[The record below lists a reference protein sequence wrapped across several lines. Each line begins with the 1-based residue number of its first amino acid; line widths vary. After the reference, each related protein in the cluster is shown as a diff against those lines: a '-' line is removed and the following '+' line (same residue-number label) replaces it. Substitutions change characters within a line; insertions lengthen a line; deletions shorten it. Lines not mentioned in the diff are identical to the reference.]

1 MRQNSYL
8 HFVIG
13 LYEALYH
20 IKPDLSS
27 GKIPSQISFILAES
41 AKMWYNCSDII
52 IKEDIMLASLTNI
65 NKFYNGNQVLSNVS
79 LTIDETDKIGLVGNN
94 GCGKSTLLKI
104 LTGSVE
110 PDRFTEKDGIVSFA
124 SKTTVGYLEQM
135 GGLDSESTVM
145 DEMQKVFEPIHK
157 AIERLRD
164 IELEIQLGD
173 NSSAD
178 EYQQLS
184 SWIEA
189 NDGYN
194 TDVKIR
200 MILNG
205 MGFSEAELSR
215 TVSGFS
221 GGEKTRLCIAKL
233 LLEEPNLL
241 ILDEPTNHLDF
252 KTIMWLEDYLRS
264 YRGAVLIV
272 SHDRYFLDRLCTS
285 VCEIERG
292 TLKRYKGNY
301 SAFIRQ
307 REENDVRQEKEY
319 EQQQKQIAKME
330 DYVARNLVRAST
342 TKMAQSRRKQLDKIE
357 RIEKPFHD
365 NRHAKIHF
373 TYAMEPPIDV
383 LKVKDVDISV
393 GEGAAR
399 KTLLDNVSFEVR
411 RGEKVG
417 IIGDNGIGKS
427 TLLKIIQ
434 EKLPHKGLVRWNSN
448 IKISYFEQEST
459 NLNREL
465 TVMEELHS
473 RYPSLSD
480 LEVRNL
486 LAQVRFVGEN
496 VFKETG
502 VISGGERAKLCFAI
516 MMQEH
521 GNVLI
526 LDEPTNHLD
535 LSSKEAIEEAL
546 AEYTGTVIFVSHDR
560 YLLSRIAD
568 RLIELTDGGFREH
581 NYGFDKYLDV
591 LRDEQAEEKRLADA
605 AKFAKAA
612 EAAKEKNEKSYRSK
626 QQRSADAARKNEMRR
641 LEKEIDEF
649 QAQIDA
655 LTEEISREE
664 VYSDYELM
672 AQKCSEIDSL
682 KQKIEENFELLIE
695 LDG

>member
-1 MRQNSYL
+1 
-8 HFVIG
+8 
-13 LYEALYH
+13 
-20 IKPDLSS
+20 
-27 GKIPSQISFILAES
+27 
-41 AKMWYNCSDII
+41 
-52 IKEDIMLASLTNI
+52 MLVSLNNI
-65 NKFYNGNQVLSNVS
+65 NKFFNDNQILKNIS
-79 LTIDETDKIGLVGNN
+79 LTIDENDKIGLVGNN
-94 GCGKSTLLKI
+94 GCGKSTLIKI
-104 LTGSVE
+104 LTGNIE
-110 PDRFTEKDGIVSFA
+110 AEKDSVISIA
-124 SKTTVGYLEQM
+124 SKTTIGYLEQM
-135 GGLDSESTVM
+135 GGLDSENTVIE
-145 DEMQKVFEPIHK
+145 EMRKVFEPIHN
-157 AIERLRD
+157 AIERLRE
-164 IELEIQLGD
+164 IEIEISQGN
-173 NSSAD
+173 NSSVD

-184 SWIEA
+184 SWVEA

-205 MGFSEAELSR
+205 MGFSENELNR

-221 GGEKTRLCIAKL
+221 GGEKTRLCISRL

-252 KTIMWLEDYLRS
+252 KTIMWLEDYLRN

-285 VCEIERG
+285 ICEIERG
-292 TLKRYKGNY
+292 VLKRYKGNY
-301 SAFIRQ
+301 SAFIHQ
-307 REENDVRQEKEY
+307 REENDTRQEKEY

-342 TKMAQSRRKQLDKIE
+342 TKMAQSRRKQLEKIE

-365 NRHAKIHF
+365 EKHAKINF
-373 TYAMEPPIDV
+373 TYAVEPPLDV
-383 LKVKDVDISV
+383 LKVKNVDISV
-393 GEGAAR
+393 GSGAGR
-399 KTLLDNVSFEVR
+399 KTLVKDVNFEVR
-411 RGEKVG
+411 RGEKIG

-434 EKLPHKGLVRWNSN
+434 GLLPHEGSVRWNIN

-459 NLNREL
+459 NLNPNL

-473 RYPSLSD
+473 RYPILSD

-486 LAQVRFVGEN
+486 LAQVRFIGEN

-535 LSSKEAIEEAL
+535 LNSKEAIETAL
-546 AEYTGTVIFVSHDR
+546 EEYTGTIIFVSHDR

-568 RLIELTDGGFREH
+568 RLIELTNNGYREH
-581 NYGFDKYLDV
+581 KYGFEKYLDV
-591 LRDEQAEEKRLADA
+591 LRAEQAEEKRI
-605 AKFAKAA
+605 A
-612 EAAKEKNEKSYRSK
+612 EAEKSAKTIEKAKDKQVKAYRSK
-626 QQRSADAARKNEMRR
+626 QQRSADAARKNEIRR
-641 LEKEIDEF
+641 LENEIEEF
-649 QAQIDA
+649 QLQIDA
-655 LTEEISREE
+655 LTEEISKEE

-672 AQKCSEIDSL
+672 NRKCSEIDEL
-682 KQKIEENFELLIE
+682 KQKIDDDFEKIIE
-695 LDG
+695 LDE

>member
-1 MRQNSYL
+1 
-8 HFVIG
+8 
-13 LYEALYH
+13 
-20 IKPDLSS
+20 
-27 GKIPSQISFILAES
+27 
-41 AKMWYNCSDII
+41 
-52 IKEDIMLASLTNI
+52 MLASLINI
-65 NKFYNGNQVLSNVS
+65 NKYYNGNQVLNNVS
-79 LTIDETDKIGLVGNN
+79 LTIDESDKIGLVGNN

-104 LTGSVE
+104 LTGSVD
-110 PDRFTEKDGIVSFA
+110 PDRTTEKDGIVSLA
-124 SKTTVGYLEQM
+124 SKTTIGYLEQM
-135 GGLDSESTVM
+135 GGLNSENTVIE
-145 DEMQKVFEPIHK
+145 EMRSVFAPIHR
-157 AIERLRD
+157 AIDRLRE
-164 IELEIQLGD
+164 IEIEIEMGD
-173 NSSAD
+173 NSAAD

-184 SWIEA
+184 SWVEA

-200 MILNG
+200 TILNG
-205 MGFSEAELSR
+205 MGFTGDELNR

-221 GGEKTRLCIAKL
+221 GGEKTRLCISRL

-264 YRGAVLIV
+264 YKGAVLIV

-285 VCEIERG
+285 ICEIERG
-292 TLKRYKGNY
+292 TLTRYKGNY
-301 SAFIRQ
+301 TAFVRQ
-307 REENDVRQEKEY
+307 REENDARREKEY
-319 EQQQKQIAKME
+319 EMQQKQIAQME

-342 TKMAQSRRKQLDKIE
+342 TKMAQSRRKQLEKME

-365 NRHAKIHF
+365 TKSAKIRF
-373 TYAMEPPIDV
+373 TYGVEPPLDV
-383 LKVKDVDISV
+383 LKVKGVDIAV
-393 GEGAAR
+393 GDGPAR
-399 KTLLDNVSFEVR
+399 KTLVDNIDFEVR

-427 TLLKIIQ
+427 TLLRIIQ
-434 EKLPHKGLVRWNSN
+434 EQLPHKGLVRWNSN

-459 NLNREL
+459 NLNKEL

-473 RYPSLSD
+473 RYPSMSE
-480 LEVRNL
+480 LEVRSL
-486 LAQVRFVGEN
+486 LAQVRLIGEN

-546 AEYTGTVIFVSHDR
+546 QEYTGTIIFVSHDR
-560 YLLSRIAD
+560 YLLSKIAD
-568 RLIELTDGGFREH
+568 RLIELTDGGYREH
-581 NYGFDKYLDV
+581 NYGFEKYLDV
-591 LRDEQAEEKRLADA
+591 LRDEQAEQKRIADA
-605 AKFAKAA
+605 EKFAKAA
-612 EAAKEKNEKSYRSK
+612 EAAKDKQVKNYRSK

-641 LEKEIDEF
+641 LEKEIDEL
-649 QAQIDA
+649 QAKIDA
-655 LTEEISREE
+655 LSEEITKEE

-672 AQKCSEIDSL
+672 NSKCAEIDAL
-682 KQKIEENFELLIE
+682 KQKMDENFELLIE
-695 LDG
+695 MEG

>member
-1 MRQNSYL
+1 
-8 HFVIG
+8 
-13 LYEALYH
+13 
-20 IKPDLSS
+20 
-27 GKIPSQISFILAES
+27 
-41 AKMWYNCSDII
+41 
-52 IKEDIMLASLTNI
+52 MLVSLNNI
-65 NKFYNGNQVLSNVS
+65 NKFYNGKQVLTNVS
-79 LTIDETDKIGLVGNN
+79 LTIDENDKIGLVGNN

-110 PDRFTEKDGIVSFA
+110 PDRFSEKDGIISFA
-124 SKTTVGYLEQM
+124 AKTTVGDLEQM

-145 DEMQKVFEPIHK
+145 EEMNKVFEPIHK

-164 IELEIQLGD
+164 IELEIELGD

-184 SWIEA
+184 SWIES

-200 MILNG
+200 TVLNG
-205 MGFSEAELSR
+205 MGFSGEQLNR

-292 TLKRYKGNY
+292 ILTRYKGNY
-301 SAFIRQ
+301 SAFVRQ
-307 REENDVRQEKEY
+307 RDENTARREKEY

-342 TKMAQSRRKQLDKIE
+342 TKMAQSRRKQLEKIE
-357 RIEKPFHD
+357 RIEKPFHEEK
-365 NRHAKIHF
+365 HAKIKF
-373 TYAMEPPIDV
+373 TYAVEPPLDV
-383 LKVKDVDISV
+383 LKVKNTDISV
-393 GEGAAR
+393 GEGANR
-399 KTLLDNVSFEVR
+399 KTLGDSISFDVR
-411 RGEKVG
+411 RGEKIG

-434 EKLPHKGLVRWNSN
+434 GLHAHEGTVRWNTN

-535 LSSKEAIEEAL
+535 LSSKEAIETAL
-546 AEYTGTVIFVSHDR
+546 EEYTGTIIFVSHDR
-560 YLLSRIAD
+560 YLLSKIAD
-568 RLIELTDGGFREH
+568 RLIELTDGSYREH
-581 NYGFDKYLDV
+581 NYGFEKYLDV
-591 LRDEQAEEKRLADA
+591 LRAEQAEEKRAADA
-605 AKFAKAA
+605 EKFAKAA
-612 EAAKEKNEKSYRSK
+612 EAAKEKQAKTYRNK

-649 QAQIDA
+649 QAKIDV
-655 LTEEISREE
+655 LSEEITREE

-672 AQKCSEIDSL
+672 NAKCREIDEL
-682 KQKIEENFELLIE
+682 KGKIDENFEKLIE
-695 LDG
+695 LDE

>member
-1 MRQNSYL
+1 
-8 HFVIG
+8 
-13 LYEALYH
+13 
-20 IKPDLSS
+20 
-27 GKIPSQISFILAES
+27 
-41 AKMWYNCSDII
+41 
-52 IKEDIMLASLTNI
+52 MLASLINI
-65 NKFYNGNQVLSNVS
+65 NKYYNGNQVLNNVS
-79 LTIDETDKIGLVGNN
+79 LTIDESDKIGLVGNN

-104 LTGSVE
+104 LTGSVD
-110 PDRFTEKDGIVSFA
+110 PDRTTEKDGIVSLA
-124 SKTTVGYLEQM
+124 SKTTIGYLEQM
-135 GGLDSESTVM
+135 GGLNSENTVIE
-145 DEMQKVFEPIHK
+145 EMRSVFAPIHR
-157 AIERLRD
+157 AIDRLRE
-164 IELEIQLGD
+164 IEIEIEMGD
-173 NSSAD
+173 NSAAD

-184 SWIEA
+184 SWVEA

-200 MILNG
+200 TILNG
-205 MGFSEAELSR
+205 MGFTGDELNR

-221 GGEKTRLCIAKL
+221 GGEKTRLCISRL

-264 YRGAVLIV
+264 YKGAVLIV

-285 VCEIERG
+285 ICEIERG
-292 TLKRYKGNY
+292 TLTRYKGNY
-301 SAFIRQ
+301 TAFVHQ
-307 REENDVRQEKEY
+307 REENDARREKEY
-319 EQQQKQIAKME
+319 EMQQKQIAQME

-342 TKMAQSRRKQLDKIE
+342 TKMAQSRRKQLEKME

-365 NRHAKIHF
+365 TKSAKIRF
-373 TYAMEPPIDV
+373 TYGVEPPLDV
-383 LKVKDVDISV
+383 LKVKGVDISV
-393 GEGAAR
+393 GDGAAR
-399 KTLLDNVSFEVR
+399 KTLVDNIDFEVR

-427 TLLKIIQ
+427 TLLRIIQ
-434 EKLPHKGLVRWNSN
+434 EQLPHKGLVRWNSN

-459 NLNREL
+459 NLNKEL

-473 RYPSLSD
+473 RYPSMSE
-480 LEVRNL
+480 LEVRSL
-486 LAQVRFVGEN
+486 LAQVRLIGEN

-546 AEYTGTVIFVSHDR
+546 QEYTGTIIFVSHDR
-560 YLLSRIAD
+560 YLLSKIAD
-568 RLIELTDGGFREH
+568 RLIELTDGGYREH
-581 NYGFDKYLDV
+581 NYGFEKYLDV
-591 LRDEQAEEKRLADA
+591 LRDEQAEQKRIADA
-605 AKFAKAA
+605 EKFAKAA
-612 EAAKEKNEKSYRSK
+612 EAAKDKQVKTYRSK

-641 LEKEIDEF
+641 LEKEIDEL

-655 LTEEISREE
+655 LSEEITKEE

-672 AQKCSEIDSL
+672 NSKCAEIDAL
-682 KQKIEENFELLIE
+682 KQKMDENFELLIE
-695 LDG
+695 MEG

>member
-1 MRQNSYL
+1 
-8 HFVIG
+8 
-13 LYEALYH
+13 
-20 IKPDLSS
+20 
-27 GKIPSQISFILAES
+27 
-41 AKMWYNCSDII
+41 
-52 IKEDIMLASLTNI
+52 MLASLINI
-65 NKFYNGNQVLSNVS
+65 NKYYNGNQVLNNVS
-79 LTIDETDKIGLVGNN
+79 LTIDESDKIGLVGNN

-104 LTGSVE
+104 LTGSVD
-110 PDRFTEKDGIVSFA
+110 PDRTTEKDGIVSLA
-124 SKTTVGYLEQM
+124 SKTTIGYLEQM
-135 GGLDSESTVM
+135 GGLNSENTVIE
-145 DEMQKVFEPIHK
+145 EMRSVFAPIHR
-157 AIERLRD
+157 AIDRLRE
-164 IELEIQLGD
+164 IEIEIEMGD

-184 SWIEA
+184 SWVEA

-200 MILNG
+200 TILNG
-205 MGFSEAELSR
+205 MGFTGDELNR

-221 GGEKTRLCIAKL
+221 GGEKTRLCISRL

-264 YRGAVLIV
+264 YKGAVLIV

-285 VCEIERG
+285 ICEIERG
-292 TLKRYKGNY
+292 TLTRYKGNY
-301 SAFIRQ
+301 TAFVRQ
-307 REENDVRQEKEY
+307 REENDARREKEY
-319 EQQQKQIAKME
+319 EMQQKQIAQME

-342 TKMAQSRRKQLDKIE
+342 TKMAQSRRKQLEKME

-365 NRHAKIHF
+365 TKSAKIRF
-373 TYAMEPPIDV
+373 TYGVEPPLDV
-383 LKVKDVDISV
+383 LKVKGVDIAV
-393 GEGAAR
+393 GDGAAR
-399 KTLLDNVSFEVR
+399 KTLVDNIDFEVR

-427 TLLKIIQ
+427 TLLRIIQ
-434 EKLPHKGLVRWNSN
+434 EQLPHKGLVRWNSN

-459 NLNREL
+459 NLNKEL

-473 RYPSLSD
+473 RYPSMSE
-480 LEVRNL
+480 LEVRSL
-486 LAQVRFVGEN
+486 LAQVRLIGEN

-546 AEYTGTVIFVSHDR
+546 QEYTGTIIFVSHDR
-560 YLLSRIAD
+560 YLLSKIAD
-568 RLIELTDGGFREH
+568 RLIELTDGGYREH
-581 NYGFDKYLDV
+581 NYGFEKYLDV
-591 LRDEQAEEKRLADA
+591 LRDEQAEQKRIADA
-605 AKFAKAA
+605 EKFAKAA
-612 EAAKEKNEKSYRSK
+612 EAAKDKQVKTYRSK

-641 LEKEIDEF
+641 LEKEIDEL

-655 LTEEISREE
+655 LSEEITKEE

-672 AQKCSEIDSL
+672 NSKCAEIDAL
-682 KQKIEENFELLIE
+682 KQKMDENFELLIE
-695 LDG
+695 MEG

>member
-1 MRQNSYL
+1 
-8 HFVIG
+8 
-13 LYEALYH
+13 
-20 IKPDLSS
+20 
-27 GKIPSQISFILAES
+27 
-41 AKMWYNCSDII
+41 
-52 IKEDIMLASLTNI
+52 MLVSLTNI
-65 NKFYNGNQVLSNVS
+65 NKFYNGNQVLNNVS
-79 LTIDETDKIGLVGNN
+79 LTIEENDRIGLVGNN

-104 LTGSVE
+104 ITGSVE
-110 PDRFTEKDGIVSFA
+110 PDRFTERDGVISIA

-135 GGLDSESTVM
+135 GGLNSENTVI
-145 DEMQKVFEPIHK
+145 DEMRSVFAPIHR
-157 AIERLRD
+157 AIDRLRE
-164 IELEIQLGD
+164 IEIEIEMGD

-200 MILNG
+200 MVLNG
-205 MGFSEAELSR
+205 MGFTDKELNR

-221 GGEKTRLCIAKL
+221 GGEKTRLCIARL

-252 KTIMWLEDYLRS
+252 KTIMWLEDYLKG
-264 YRGAVLIV
+264 YKGAVLIV

-285 VCEIERG
+285 ICEIERG
-292 TLKRYKGNY
+292 IMKRYRGNY
-301 SAFIRQ
+301 TAFVRQ
-307 REENDVRQEKEY
+307 REENDTRQEKEY
-319 EQQQKQIAKME
+319 EIQQKQIAKLE
-330 DYVARNLVRAST
+330 DYVAKNLVRAST
-342 TKMAQSRRKQLDKIE
+342 TKMAQSKRKQLEKIE
-357 RIEKPFHD
+357 RIEKPFHETKS
-365 NRHAKIHF
+365 AKIRF
-373 TYAMEPPIDV
+373 TYGVEPPLDV
-383 LKVKDVDISV
+383 LKVKGVDISV
-393 GEGAAR
+393 GEGNAR
-399 KTLLDNVSFEVR
+399 KTLVDELNFDVR
-411 RGEKVG
+411 RGDKIG

-427 TLLKIIQ
+427 TLLRIIQ
-434 EKLPHKGLVRWNSN
+434 EQLPHKGVVRWNSN

-473 RYPSLSD
+473 RYPLLSD
-480 LEVRNL
+480 LEVRSL
-486 LAQVRFVGEN
+486 LAQVRLVGEN

-546 AEYTGTVIFVSHDR
+546 EEYTGTIIFVSHDR
-560 YLLSRIAD
+560 YLLSKIAD
-568 RLIELTDGGFREH
+568 RLIELKEGSYRCLEC
-581 NYGFDKYLDV
+581 GFDKYLDI
-591 LRDEQAEEKRLADA
+591 LRDEQAAEKRATDA
-605 AKFAKAA
+605 EKFAKAA
-612 EAAKEKNEKSYRSK
+612 EAAKEKSAKTYRNK
-626 QQRSADAARKNEMRR
+626 QQRSADAARKNEMKR
-641 LEKEIDEF
+641 LEKEIDEL

-655 LTEEISREE
+655 LTEEISHEE

-672 AQKCSEIDSL
+672 NRKCAEIEEL
-682 KQKIEENFELLIE
+682 KQKIEEDFDMLVE
-695 LDG
+695 LDS

>member
-1 MRQNSYL
+1 
-8 HFVIG
+8 
-13 LYEALYH
+13 
-20 IKPDLSS
+20 
-27 GKIPSQISFILAES
+27 
-41 AKMWYNCSDII
+41 
-52 IKEDIMLASLTNI
+52 MLVSLNNI
-65 NKFYNGNQVLSNVS
+65 NKFYNGNQILKNIS
-79 LTIDETDKIGLVGNN
+79 LTINENDKIGLVGNN

-104 LTGSVE
+104 LTGNIE
-110 PDRFTEKDGIVSFA
+110 AEKDSIISLA
-124 SKTTVGYLEQM
+124 SKTTIGYLEQM
-135 GGLDSESTVM
+135 GGLDSENTVIE
-145 DEMQKVFEPIHK
+145 EMQKVFTPVHN
-157 AIERLRD
+157 AIDRLRE
-164 IELEIQLGD
+164 IELEIESGD

-205 MGFSEAELSR
+205 MGFSENELNR

-221 GGEKTRLCIAKL
+221 GGEKTRLCISKL
-233 LLEEPNLL
+233 LLEQPNLL

-252 KTIMWLEDYLRS
+252 KTIMWLEDYLRN

-285 VCEIERG
+285 ICEIERG
-292 TLKRYKGNY
+292 ILKRYSGNY
-301 SAFIRQ
+301 SDFIRQ
-307 REENDVRQEKEY
+307 REENDVRQEREY
-319 EQQQKQIAKME
+319 EQQQKQISKLE
-330 DYVARNLVRAST
+330 DYIARNLVRAST
-342 TKMAQSRRKQLDKIE
+342 TKMAQSRRKQLEKIE

-365 NRHAKIHF
+365 QKHAKISF
-373 TYAMEPPIDV
+373 TYAIEPPQEV
-383 LKVKDVDISV
+383 LKVKNIDISV
-393 GEGAAR
+393 GEVTNR
-399 KTLLDNVSFEVR
+399 KTLVDDISFEVR
-411 RGEKVG
+411 RGEKIG

-434 EKLPHKGLVRWNSN
+434 GFLPHEGKVHWNTN

-473 RYPSLSD
+473 RYPSLTD

-486 LAQVRFVGEN
+486 LAQVRFTGEN
-496 VFKETG
+496 VFKKTG

-535 LSSKEAIEEAL
+535 LSSKEAIETAL
-546 AEYTGTVIFVSHDR
+546 EEYTGTIIFVSHDR
-560 YLLSRIAD
+560 YLLSKIAD
-568 RLIELTDGGFREH
+568 RLIELNDNGYREH
-581 NYGFDKYLDV
+581 NYGFEKYLNI
-591 LRDEQAEEKRLADA
+591 LREEQAEKKRISDA
-605 AKFAKAA
+605 EKFAKMA
-612 EAAKEKNEKSYRSK
+612 ESAKNKQVKTYRNK
-626 QQRSADAARKNEMRR
+626 QQRSADAARKNEIRR
-641 LEKEIDEF
+641 LENEIEEF
-649 QAQIDA
+649 QNKINS

-672 AQKCSEIDSL
+672 KVKCSEIDGL
-682 KQKIEENFELLIE
+682 KIKIDENFDKLVE
-695 LDG
+695 LDY

>member
-1 MRQNSYL
+1 M
-8 HFVIG
+8 
-13 LYEALYH
+13 
-20 IKPDLSS
+20 S
-27 GKIPSQISFILAES
+27 GIILV
-41 AKMWYNCSDII
+41 
-52 IKEDIMLASLTNI
+52 KEDIMLASLINI
-65 NKFYNGNQVLSNVS
+65 NKFYNGNQVLKNIS
-79 LTIDETDKIGLVGNN
+79 LTIDESDKIGLVGNN

-110 PDRFTEKDGIVSFA
+110 PDRFTEKDGIISLA
-124 SKTTVGYLEQM
+124 AKTTIGYLEQM
-135 GGLDSESTVM
+135 GGLDSENTVM
-145 DEMQKVFEPIHK
+145 EEMNKVFAPIHN
-157 AIERLRD
+157 AIDRLRE
-164 IELEIQLGD
+164 IELEIEMGD

-200 MILNG
+200 TILNG
-205 MGFSEAELSR
+205 MGFSEAELDR
-215 TVSGFS
+215 KVSGFS
-221 GGEKTRLCIAKL
+221 GGEKTRLCISRL

-252 KTIMWLEDYLRS
+252 KTIMWLEDYLRT

-285 VCEIERG
+285 ICEIERG
-292 TLKRYKGNY
+292 TLKRYRGNY
-301 SAFIRQ
+301 SAFVRQ
-307 REENDVRQEKEY
+307 REENDARQEKEY
-319 EQQQKQIAKME
+319 ELQQKEIAKME

-342 TKMAQSRRKQLDKIE
+342 TKMAQSRRKQLEKTE
-357 RIEKPFHD
+357 LIEKPVHD
-365 NRHAKIHF
+365 TKHAKIHF
-373 TYAMEPPIDV
+373 TYAMEPPLDV
-383 LKVKDVDISV
+383 LKVKDIDISV

-399 KTLLDNVSFEVR
+399 KTLVDTVSFEVR
-411 RGEKVG
+411 RGEKIG

-434 EKLPHKGLVRWNSN
+434 EQLPHKGKVHWNSN

-480 LEVRNL
+480 LEVRSL
-486 LAQVRFVGEN
+486 LAQVRLVGEN

-535 LSSKEAIEEAL
+535 LNSKEAIEEAL
-546 AEYTGTVIFVSHDR
+546 KEYTGTVIFVSHDR
-560 YLLSRIAD
+560 YLLSKIAD
-568 RLIELTDGGFREH
+568 RLIELTDGSYREH
-581 NYGFDKYLDV
+581 NYGFEKYLDV
-591 LRDEQAEEKRLADA
+591 LRAEQAEQKRIADA
-605 AKFAKAA
+605 EKFAKAA
-612 EAAKEKNEKSYRSK
+612 EAAKEKQARVYRNK

-655 LTEEISREE
+655 LTEEISKEE
-664 VYSDYELM
+664 VYTDYELM
-672 AQKCSEIDSL
+672 NSKCAEIDAL
-682 KQKIEENFELLIE
+682 KQKIDENFEKLIE
-695 LDG
+695 LDE

>member
-1 MRQNSYL
+1 
-8 HFVIG
+8 
-13 LYEALYH
+13 
-20 IKPDLSS
+20 
-27 GKIPSQISFILAES
+27 
-41 AKMWYNCSDII
+41 
-52 IKEDIMLASLTNI
+52 MLVSLNNI
-65 NKFYNGNQVLSNVS
+65 NKFFNGNQILKNVS
-79 LTIDETDKIGLVGNN
+79 LTIDENDKIGLVGNN
-94 GCGKSTLLKI
+94 GCGKSTLIKI
-104 LTGSVE
+104 LTGNIE
-110 PDRFTEKDGIVSFA
+110 AEKDSVISIA
-124 SKTTVGYLEQM
+124 SKTTIGYLEQM
-135 GGLDSESTVM
+135 GGLDSENTVIE
-145 DEMQKVFEPIHK
+145 EMRKVFEPIHN
-157 AIERLRD
+157 AIERLRE
-164 IELEIQLGD
+164 IEIEISQGN
-173 NSSAD
+173 NSSVD

-184 SWIEA
+184 SWVEA

-205 MGFSEAELSR
+205 MGFSENELNR

-221 GGEKTRLCIAKL
+221 GGEKTRLCISKL

-252 KTIMWLEDYLRS
+252 KTIMWLEDYLRN
-264 YRGAVLIV
+264 YRGSVLIV

-292 TLKRYKGNY
+292 VLKRYKGNY
-301 SAFIRQ
+301 SAFVRQ
-307 REENDVRQEKEY
+307 REENDTRQEKEY

-342 TKMAQSRRKQLDKIE
+342 TKMAQSRRKQLEKIE

-365 NRHAKIHF
+365 EKHAKINF
-373 TYAMEPPIDV
+373 TYAVEPPIDV
-383 LKVKDVDISV
+383 LKVKNVDISV
-393 GEGAAR
+393 GSGTGR
-399 KTLLDNVSFEVR
+399 KTLVKDVNFEVR

-434 EKLPHKGLVRWNSN
+434 GLLPHEGSVRWNTN

-459 NLNREL
+459 NLNPNL

-473 RYPSLSD
+473 RYPILSD

-486 LAQVRFVGEN
+486 LAQVRFIGEN

-535 LSSKEAIEEAL
+535 LSSKEAIETAL
-546 AEYTGTVIFVSHDR
+546 EEYTGTIIFVSHDR

-568 RLIELTDGGFREH
+568 RLIELTDNGYREH
-581 NYGFDKYLDV
+581 KYGFEKYLDV
-591 LRDEQAEEKRLADA
+591 LRAEQAEEKRIADA
-605 AKFAKAA
+605 EKSAKAF
-612 EAAKEKNEKSYRSK
+612 EKTKDKQVKAYRSK
-626 QQRSADAARKNEMRR
+626 QQRSADVARKNEIRR
-641 LEKEIDEF
+641 LENEIEEF
-649 QAQIDA
+649 QIQIDA
-655 LTEEISREE
+655 LTEEISKEE

-672 AQKCSEIDSL
+672 NRKCSEIDEL
-682 KQKIEENFELLIE
+682 KRKIDDNFDKIIE
-695 LDG
+695 LDE

>member
-1 MRQNSYL
+1 
-8 HFVIG
+8 
-13 LYEALYH
+13 
-20 IKPDLSS
+20 
-27 GKIPSQISFILAES
+27 
-41 AKMWYNCSDII
+41 
-52 IKEDIMLASLTNI
+52 MLVSLNNI
-65 NKFYNGNQVLSNVS
+65 NKFYNGKQVLSNVS
-79 LTIDETDKIGLVGNN
+79 LIVDENDKIGLVGNN

-110 PDRFTEKDGIVSFA
+110 PDRFSEKDGVISFA
-124 SKTTVGYLEQM
+124 AKTTIGYLEQM
-135 GGLDSESTVM
+135 GGLDSENTVM
-145 DEMQKVFEPIHK
+145 EEMNKVFEPIHK

-164 IELEIQLGD
+164 IELEIELGD

-200 MILNG
+200 TVLNG
-205 MGFSEAELSR
+205 MGFSGEQLKR
-215 TVSGFS
+215 TVHGFS

-292 TLKRYKGNY
+292 ILTRYKGNY
-301 SAFIRQ
+301 SAFVRQ
-307 REENDVRQEKEY
+307 REENTARREKEY

-342 TKMAQSRRKQLDKIE
+342 TKMAQSRRKQLEKIE
-357 RIEKPFHD
+357 RIEKPFHEEK
-365 NRHAKIHF
+365 HAKIKF
-373 TYAMEPPIDV
+373 TYAVEPPIDV
-383 LKVKDVDISV
+383 LKVKNTDISV
-393 GEGAAR
+393 GEGMNR
-399 KTLLDNVSFEVR
+399 KTLVDSVSFDVR
-411 RGEKVG
+411 RGEKIG

-434 EKLPHKGLVRWNSN
+434 GLHPHEGTVRWNTN

-486 LAQVRFVGEN
+486 LAQVRFVCEN

-535 LSSKEAIEEAL
+535 LSSKEAIETAL
-546 AEYTGTVIFVSHDR
+546 EKYTGTIIFVSHDR
-560 YLLSRIAD
+560 YLLSKIAD
-568 RLIELTDGGFREH
+568 RLIELTDGSYREH
-581 NYGFDKYLDV
+581 NYGFEKYLDV
-591 LRDEQAEEKRLADA
+591 LRAEQAEEKRAADA
-605 AKFAKAA
+605 EKFAKAA
-612 EAAKEKNEKSYRSK
+612 EAAKEKQAKTYRNK

-641 LEKEIDEF
+641 LEKEIDEL
-649 QAQIDA
+649 QAKIDA
-655 LTEEISREE
+655 LSEEITKEE

-672 AQKCSEIDSL
+672 NEKCREIDEL
-682 KQKIEENFELLIE
+682 KGKIDENFEKLIE
-695 LDG
+695 LDE

>member
-1 MRQNSYL
+1 MLVSLNNINKIYN
-8 HFVIG
+8 
-13 LYEALYH
+13 
-20 IKPDLSS
+20 
-27 GKIPSQISFILAES
+27 GKQI
-41 AKMWYNCSDII
+41 
-52 IKEDIMLASLTNI
+52 LTNI
-65 NKFYNGNQVLSNVS
+65 S
-79 LTIDETDKIGLVGNN
+79 LTVDENDKIGLVGNN

-104 LTGSVE
+104 LTGAVE
-110 PDRFTEKDGIVSFA
+110 PDRFNEKDGIISFA
-124 SKTTVGYLEQM
+124 AKTTIGYLEQM
-135 GGLDSESTVM
+135 GGLDSENTVM
-145 DEMQKVFEPIHK
+145 EEMNKVFEHIHK

-184 SWIEA
+184 SWLEA

-200 MILNG
+200 TVLNG
-205 MGFSEAELSR
+205 MGFSGEQLNR
-215 TVSGFS
+215 RVSGFS
-221 GGEKTRLCIAKL
+221 GGEKTRLCISRL

-285 VCEIERG
+285 ICEIERG
-292 TLKRYKGNY
+292 ILTRYKGNY
-301 SAFIRQ
+301 SAFVRQ
-307 REENDVRQEKEY
+307 REENTARREKEY

-342 TKMAQSRRKQLDKIE
+342 TKMAQSRRKQLEKIE

-365 NRHAKIHF
+365 EKHAKINF
-373 TYAMEPPIDV
+373 TYAVEPPLDV
-383 LKVKDVDISV
+383 LKVKNTDISV
-393 GEGAAR
+393 GEGANR
-399 KTLLDNVSFEVR
+399 KTLVDSVSFDVR
-411 RGEKVG
+411 RGEKIG

-434 EKLPHKGLVRWNSN
+434 GLHPHEGTVRWNTN

-535 LSSKEAIEEAL
+535 LSSKEAIETAL
-546 AEYTGTVIFVSHDR
+546 EEYTGTIIFVSHDR
-560 YLLSRIAD
+560 YLLSKIAD
-568 RLIELTDGGFREH
+568 RLIELTDGSYREH
-581 NYGFDKYLDV
+581 NYGFEKYLDV
-591 LRDEQAEEKRLADA
+591 LRAEQAEEKRAADA
-605 AKFAKAA
+605 EKFAKAA
-612 EAAKEKNEKSYRSK
+612 EAAKEKQAKTYRNK

-649 QAQIDA
+649 QAKIDA
-655 LTEEISREE
+655 LSEEITKEE
-664 VYSDYELM
+664 VYSDYGLM
-672 AQKCSEIDSL
+672 NAKCREIDEL
-682 KQKIEENFELLIE
+682 KGKIDENFEKLIE
-695 LDG
+695 LDE

>member
-1 MRQNSYL
+1 
-8 HFVIG
+8 
-13 LYEALYH
+13 
-20 IKPDLSS
+20 
-27 GKIPSQISFILAES
+27 
-41 AKMWYNCSDII
+41 
-52 IKEDIMLASLTNI
+52 MLASLINV
-65 NKFYNGNQVLSNVS
+65 NKFYNGNQLLNNVS

-94 GCGKSTLLKI
+94 GCGKTTLLKI

-110 PDRFTEKDGIVSFA
+110 PDRFTEKDGIVSLA

-135 GGLDSESTVM
+135 NGLDSEKTVIE
-145 DEMQKVFEPIHK
+145 EMRSVFRPILD
-157 AIERLRD
+157 AIDRLRE
-164 IELEIQLGD
+164 IELEIELGD

-205 MGFSEAELSR
+205 MGFSENDLNR
-215 TVSGFS
+215 VCSGFS
-221 GGEKTRLCIAKL
+221 GGEKTRLCISKL

-241 ILDEPTNHLDF
+241 VLDEPTNHLDF

-264 YRGAVLIV
+264 YRGAILIV

-285 VCEIERG
+285 ICEIERG
-292 TLKRYKGNY
+292 ILTRYRGNY
-301 SAFIRQ
+301 SAFVRQ
-307 REENDVRQEKEY
+307 RSENDARREKEY
-319 EQQQKQIAKME
+319 EMQQKEIAQLE

-342 TKMAQSRRKQLDKIE
+342 TKMAQSRRKKLEKIE

-365 NRHAKIHF
+365 TKSAKISF
-373 TYAMEPPIDV
+373 TYAVEPPIDV
-383 LKVKDVDISV
+383 LKVKDIDISV
-393 GEGAAR
+393 GEGSER
-399 KTLLDNVSFEVR
+399 KTLVENMSFEVR
-411 RGEKVG
+411 RGEKIGV
-417 IIGDNGIGKS
+417 IGDNGIGKS
-427 TLLKIIQ
+427 TLLRIIQ
-434 EKLPHKGLVRWNSN
+434 EQLPHKGVVRWNSN

-473 RYPSLSD
+473 RYPSMSE
-480 LEVRNL
+480 LEVRGL
-486 LAQVRFVGEN
+486 LAQVRLVGEN

-535 LSSKEAIEEAL
+535 LSSKEAIEDAL
-546 AEYTGTVIFVSHDR
+546 SEYTGTVIFVSHDR
-560 YLLSRIAD
+560 YLLSKIAD
-568 RLIELTDGGFREH
+568 RLIELTDGECRLH
-581 NYGFDKYLDV
+581 NYNFDKYIEV
-591 LRDEQAEEKRLADA
+591 LREEQAEQKRIADA
-605 AKFAKAA
+605 EKFAKAA
-612 EAAKEKNEKSYRSK
+612 EAAKEKSTKVYRSK
-626 QQRSADAARKNEMRR
+626 QQRSADAARKNEMRA
-641 LEKEIDEF
+641 LEKEIDEL
-649 QAQIDA
+649 QAKIDA
-655 LTEEISREE
+655 LTEEISRED

-672 AQKCSEIDSL
+672 NSKCSEIETL
-682 KQKIEENFELLIE
+682 KQKIDENFERLIE
-695 LDG
+695 LDE

>member
-1 MRQNSYL
+1 
-8 HFVIG
+8 
-13 LYEALYH
+13 
-20 IKPDLSS
+20 
-27 GKIPSQISFILAES
+27 
-41 AKMWYNCSDII
+41 
-52 IKEDIMLASLTNI
+52 MLASLTNI
-65 NKFYNGNQVLSNVS
+65 NKFYNGKQVLSNVS

-110 PDRFTEKDGIVSFA
+110 PDRFTEKDGIISLA
-124 SKTTVGYLEQM
+124 QKTTIGYLEQM
-135 GGLDSESTVM
+135 GGLNSENTVI
-145 DEMQKVFEPIHK
+145 DEMRSVFEPIHR
-157 AIERLRD
+157 AIERLRE
-164 IELEIQLGD
+164 IELEIELGD

-178 EYQQLS
+178 EYQQLT
-184 SWIEA
+184 SWVEA

-205 MGFSEAELSR
+205 MGFSEEELQR
-215 TVSGFS
+215 KVSGFS
-221 GGEKTRLCIAKL
+221 GGEKTRLCISRL

-285 VCEIERG
+285 ICEIERG
-292 TLKRYKGNY
+292 VLTRYRGNY
-301 SAFIRQ
+301 SAFVRQ
-307 REENDVRQEKEY
+307 REENDARREKEY
-319 EQQQKQIAKME
+319 EQQQKQIAQLE
-330 DYVARNLVRAST
+330 DYVAKNLVRAST
-342 TKMAQSRRKQLDKIE
+342 TKMAQSRRKQLEKME
-357 RIEKPFHD
+357 RIERPVHD
-365 NRHAKIHF
+365 TKSAKIHF
-373 TYAMEPPIDV
+373 TYAVEPPQEV
-383 LKVKDVDISV
+383 LKVKGIDISV
-393 GEGAAR
+393 GDGAGR
-399 KTLLDNVSFEVR
+399 KTLVDEISFDVR

-427 TLLKIIQ
+427 TLLRIIQ
-434 EKLPHKGLVRWNSN
+434 EQLPHKGIVRWNSN

-473 RYPSLSD
+473 RYPSMSE
-480 LEVRNL
+480 LEVRSL
-486 LAQVRFVGEN
+486 LAQVRLIGEN

-546 AEYTGTVIFVSHDR
+546 EEYTGTIIFVSHDR
-560 YLLSRIAD
+560 YLLSKIAD
-568 RLIELTDGGFREH
+568 RLIELTEGGYREH
-581 NYGFDKYLDV
+581 NYGFEKYLDV
-591 LRDEQAEEKRLADA
+591 LREEQAEQKRIADA
-605 AKFAKAA
+605 EKFAKAA
-612 EAAKEKNEKSYRSK
+612 EAAKEKSAKTYRSK

-641 LEKEIDEF
+641 LEKEIDEL
-649 QAQIDA
+649 QAKIDA
-655 LTEEISREE
+655 LNEEISHEE

-672 AQKCSEIDSL
+672 NSKCLEIEQL
-682 KQKIEENFELLIE
+682 KQQIDEDFEKLIE
-695 LDG
+695 LDE

>member
-1 MRQNSYL
+1 
-8 HFVIG
+8 
-13 LYEALYH
+13 
-20 IKPDLSS
+20 
-27 GKIPSQISFILAES
+27 
-41 AKMWYNCSDII
+41 
-52 IKEDIMLASLTNI
+52 MLASLTNI
-65 NKFYNGNQVLSNVS
+65 NKFYNGVQVLSGIS
-79 LTIDETDKIGLVGNN
+79 LTIDENDRIGLVGNN

-124 SKTTVGYLEQM
+124 GKTSIGYLEQM

-145 DEMQKVFEPIHK
+145 AEMQKVFEPLHNAIDRLRE
-157 AIERLRD
+157 IERE
-164 IELEIQLGD
+164 IEAGD
-173 NSSAD
+173 DSAAD

-184 SWIEA
+184 SWVEA

-200 MILNG
+200 TILSG
-205 MGFSEAELSR
+205 MGFTEEELSR
-215 TVSGFS
+215 EVSGFS
-221 GGEKTRLCIAKL
+221 GGEKTRLCISKL

-285 VCEIERG
+285 ICEIEHGRL
-292 TLKRYKGNY
+292 TRYKGNY

-307 REENDVRQEKEY
+307 REENDARREKEY
-319 EQQQKQIAKME
+319 IQQQKQIAKME

-342 TKMAQSRRKQLDKIE
+342 TKMAQSRRKQLEKIE
-357 RIEKPFHD
+357 PVEKPVHD
-365 NRHAKIHF
+365 TRRARISF
-373 TYAMEPPIDV
+373 TYPVEPPLDV
-383 LKVKDVDISV
+383 LKVKGVDISV
-393 GEGAAR
+393 GEGSER
-399 KTLLDNVSFEVR
+399 RTLVDEISFEVR
-411 RGEKVG
+411 RGEKLG

-434 EKLPHKGLVRWNSN
+434 EKLPHKGIVRWNSN

-486 LAQVRFVGEN
+486 LAQVRFTGEN

-535 LSSKEAIEEAL
+535 LASKEVIEEAL

-581 NYGFDKYLDV
+581 NYGFNKYLEV
-591 LRDEQAEEKRLADA
+591 LRDEQAEEKRIADA
-605 AKFAKAA
+605 AKSAKAA
-612 EAAKEKNEKSYRSK
+612 EAAKEKNERNYRTK

-641 LEKEIDEF
+641 LEKEIDEL
-649 QAQIDA
+649 QARIDA
-655 LTEEISREE
+655 LTEEIGKEE

-672 AQKCSEIDSL
+672 SSKCAEIDQL
-682 KQKIEENFELLIE
+682 KQQIDADFETLIE
-695 LDG
+695 LDE

>member
-1 MRQNSYL
+1 
-8 HFVIG
+8 
-13 LYEALYH
+13 
-20 IKPDLSS
+20 
-27 GKIPSQISFILAES
+27 
-41 AKMWYNCSDII
+41 
-52 IKEDIMLASLTNI
+52 MLVSLNNI
-65 NKFYNGNQVLSNVS
+65 NKFFNGNQILKNIS
-79 LTIDETDKIGLVGNN
+79 LTIDENDKIGLVGNN

-104 LTGSVE
+104 LTGRLE
-110 PDRFTEKDGIVSFA
+110 AEKDSVISVA
-124 SKTTVGYLEQM
+124 SKTTIGYLEQM
-135 GGLDSESTVM
+135 GGLNSENTVIE
-145 DEMQKVFEPIHK
+145 EMRKVFEPINK
-157 AIERLRD
+157 AIDRLRE
-164 IELEIQLGD
+164 IELEIEKGD
-173 NSSAD
+173 NSSVD
-178 EYQQLS
+178 EYQRLS

-205 MGFSEAELSR
+205 MGFSENELNR

-221 GGEKTRLCIAKL
+221 GGEKTRLCISRL

-252 KTIMWLEDYLRS
+252 KTIMWLEEYLKN

-285 VCEIERG
+285 ICEIERG
-292 TLKRYKGNY
+292 VLKRYKGNY
-301 SAFIRQ
+301 SAFVRQ
-307 REENDVRQEKEY
+307 REENDTRQEKEY

-342 TKMAQSRRKQLDKIE
+342 TKMAQSRRKQLEKIE
-357 RIEKPFHD
+357 RIEKPFHEEK
-365 NRHAKIHF
+365 HAKISF
-373 TYAMEPPIDV
+373 TYAIEPPIEV
-383 LKVKDVDISV
+383 LKVKNIDISV
-393 GEGAAR
+393 GEGAGR
-399 KTLLDNVSFEVR
+399 KTLVNDVSFEVR

-434 EKLPHKGLVRWNSN
+434 GLLPHEGKVHWNTN
-448 IKISYFEQEST
+448 VKISYFEQEGT

-473 RYPSLSD
+473 RYPLLSD

-535 LSSKEAIEEAL
+535 LSSKEAIETAL
-546 AEYTGTVIFVSHDR
+546 QEYTGTMIFVSHDR
-560 YLLSRIAD
+560 YLLSKIAD
-568 RLIELTDGGFREH
+568 RLIELTDGGYREH
-581 NYGFDKYLDV
+581 NYGFEKYLDV
-591 LRDEQAEEKRLADA
+591 LREEQAEEKRI
-605 AKFAKAA
+605 A
-612 EAAKEKNEKSYRSK
+612 EAEKSAKMAEIVKDKQAKIYRSK
-626 QQRSADAARKNEMRR
+626 QQRSEDAKRKNEMRR

-649 QAQIDA
+649 QAQIDV
-655 LTEEISREE
+655 LTEEISSEE
-664 VYSDYELM
+664 VYTNYELM
-672 AQKCSEIDSL
+672 NAKCAEIDEL
-682 KQKIEENFELLIE
+682 KQKIDDNFDKLVELE
-695 LDG
+695 LE

>member
-1 MRQNSYL
+1 
-8 HFVIG
+8 
-13 LYEALYH
+13 
-20 IKPDLSS
+20 
-27 GKIPSQISFILAES
+27 
-41 AKMWYNCSDII
+41 
-52 IKEDIMLASLTNI
+52 MLLSLTNVSKI
-65 NKFYNGNQVLSNVS
+65 FNGKLVLDNVS
-79 LTIDETDKIGLVGNN
+79 LTVDETDKIGIVGNN

-104 LTGSVE
+104 ITGSLE
-110 PDRFTEKDGIVSFA
+110 PDRTNEKDGVVSFA
-124 SKTTVGYLEQM
+124 AKTSVGYLEQM
-135 GGLDSESTVM
+135 GGLDSRNTVM
-145 DEMQKVFEPIHK
+145 EEMEKVFDPIHK
-157 AIERLRD
+157 AIERMRE
-164 IELEIQLGD
+164 IELEIERGD

-184 SWIEA
+184 SWVEA
-189 NDGYN
+189 NEGYN
-194 TDVKIR
+194 TEVKIR
-200 MILNG
+200 TILNG
-205 MGFSEAELSR
+205 MGFSGDQLYR

-252 KTIMWLEDYLRS
+252 KTIMWLEEYLRT
-264 YRGAVLIV
+264 YRGAVMIV

-285 VCEIERG
+285 ICEIEHGR
-292 TLKRYKGNY
+292 LQRYKGNY

-307 REENDVRQEKEY
+307 REENDIRREREY
-319 EQQQKQIAKME
+319 DQQQKEIAKLE

-342 TKMAQSRRKQLDKIE
+342 TKMAQSRRRQLEKME

-365 NRHAKIHF
+365 EKHAKINF
-373 TYAMEPPIDV
+373 TYAVEPPLDV
-383 LKVKDVDISV
+383 LKVKNADISV
-393 GEGAAR
+393 GEGAGR
-399 KTLLDNVSFEVR
+399 KTLVEDISFEVR

-434 EKLPHKGLVRWNSN
+434 GLIPHEGTVRWNTN
-448 IKISYFEQEST
+448 VKISYFEQEST

-480 LEVRNL
+480 LEVRSL

-496 VFKETG
+496 VFKEIG

-535 LSSKEAIEEAL
+535 LSSKEAIETAL
-546 AEYTGTVIFVSHDR
+546 EEYTGTVIFVSHDR

-568 RLIELTDGGFREH
+568 RLIELTNGTYREYNCGFE
-581 NYGFDKYLDV
+581 KYLDI
-591 LRDEQAEEKRLADA
+591 LRAEQAEEKKIADA
-605 AKFAKAA
+605 QKFAKAA
-612 EAAKEKNEKSYRSK
+612 EAAKDKQAKTYRSK

-649 QAQIDA
+649 QKQIDV
-655 LTEEISREE
+655 LTEEIGREE

-672 AQKCSEIDSL
+672 NGKCAEIDEL
-682 KQKIEENFELLIE
+682 KRKIDENFEKLIE
-695 LDG
+695 LDE

>member
-1 MRQNSYL
+1 
-8 HFVIG
+8 
-13 LYEALYH
+13 
-20 IKPDLSS
+20 
-27 GKIPSQISFILAES
+27 
-41 AKMWYNCSDII
+41 
-52 IKEDIMLASLTNI
+52 MLLSLTNVSKI
-65 NKFYNGNQVLSNVS
+65 FNGKLVLDNVS
-79 LTIDETDKIGLVGNN
+79 LTVDETDKIGIVGNN

-104 LTGSVE
+104 ITGSLE
-110 PDRFTEKDGIVSFA
+110 PDRTNEKDGVVSFA
-124 SKTTVGYLEQM
+124 AKTSVGYLEQM
-135 GGLDSESTVM
+135 GGLDSRNTVM
-145 DEMQKVFEPIHK
+145 EEMEKVFDPIHK
-157 AIERLRD
+157 AIERMRE
-164 IELEIQLGD
+164 IELEIERGD

-184 SWIEA
+184 SWVEA
-189 NDGYN
+189 NEGYN
-194 TDVKIR
+194 TEVKIR
-200 MILNG
+200 TILNG
-205 MGFSEAELSR
+205 MGFSGDQLKR

-252 KTIMWLEDYLRS
+252 KTIMWLEEYLRT
-264 YRGAVLIV
+264 YRGAVMIV

-285 VCEIERG
+285 ICEIEHGR
-292 TLKRYKGNY
+292 LQRYKGNY

-307 REENDVRQEKEY
+307 REENDIRREREY
-319 EQQQKQIAKME
+319 DQQQKEIAKLE

-342 TKMAQSRRKQLDKIE
+342 TKMAQSRRRQLEKME

-365 NRHAKIHF
+365 EKHAKINF
-373 TYAMEPPIDV
+373 TYAVEPPLDV
-383 LKVKDVDISV
+383 LKVKNADISV
-393 GEGAAR
+393 GEGAGR
-399 KTLLDNVSFEVR
+399 KTLVDDISFEVR
-411 RGEKVG
+411 RGEKIG

-434 EKLPHKGLVRWNSN
+434 GLIPHEGTVRWNTN
-448 IKISYFEQEST
+448 VKISYFEQEST

-480 LEVRNL
+480 LEVRSL

-496 VFKETG
+496 VFKEIG

-535 LSSKEAIEEAL
+535 LSSKEAIETAL
-546 AEYTGTVIFVSHDR
+546 EEYTGTVIFVSHDR

-568 RLIELTDGGFREH
+568 RLIELTNGTYREYNCGFE
-581 NYGFDKYLDV
+581 KYLDI
-591 LRDEQAEEKRLADA
+591 LRAEQAEEKKIADA
-605 AKFAKAA
+605 QKFAKAA
-612 EAAKEKNEKSYRSK
+612 EAAKDKQAKTYRSK

-649 QAQIDA
+649 QKQIDA
-655 LTEEISREE
+655 LTEEIGREE

-672 AQKCSEIDSL
+672 SAKCAEIDEL
-682 KQKIEENFELLIE
+682 KRKIDENFEKLIE
-695 LDG
+695 LDE